1 MQLRRGNQPKKSTNM
16 PEYEIKTY
24 GSNLGVNRSPKI
36 SNANRYGKQ
45 SSLRQEYV
53 NDSYG
58 ELPYMEQGEGGMTT
72 SHNQNIKQERNQN
85 YNIRSPLKY
94 SGNKENSNLNTNNN
108 ERMDMSSQVNFL
120 KYNYNQQVPNLDTR
134 RERIGRSPKTIN
146 IGESAQE
153 AEYNIKS
160 IKNINNK
167 MRSPRI
173 HERDK
178 EKENLKDKEKEKE
191 NPIIEKTYN
200 MISNEAGNIFLDQP
214 IHQTS
219 FINQS
224 DMVDPRA
231 SLESKELD
239 NNRDYPVR
247 EANYSLNGR
256 DFGILGKMSPR
267 ANIEGDSES
276 NSDKNES
283 NIINNNTQ
291 IKDLRTQLEKR
302 QNIQI
307 RNDDGMVES
316 TRPIQNEIDKI
327 EQLAKIQESKIK
339 DNITEEEVKKL
350 VKLYVKS
357 YDPKKDN
364 EGRLISNKQ
373 TVVSSLPSI
382 KEDLFNDRY
391 KVLQKMNKLSNI
403 LLSKKNSQNVY
414 EISTLNRSLGEGRSF
429 DKNTLNKTTIG
440 KKTTT
445 KGKHNKFLFVSLAM
459 LTAKANGKNVSNKE
473 TDKPIQRWQRWEK
486 GGVVD
491 LDQNNAKKTNKF
503 KIKKMKGKNRGQNM
517 INPKYKEKAA
527 KIMQAWWRDQ
537 KAKYKNILNQIVKIQ
552 SFWRGKFTRKYVYD
566 IIYLSYLHQRFFDIM
581 ERTLVKHTRPL
592 VWDELFSRTKL
603 AKSTMKKLLE
613 KNDTKYTLLRI
624 KPYFHKWHI
633 ISNFLR
639 NRILKS
645 KTLVIKKTNEEQKR
659 IILKKYFDRWNLK
672 ANLAKYIGK
681 TKKAEEKRQKFLG
694 AYQMLNGMKSHT
706 KKISM
711 KQVGTPMKKYLQE
724 ILRKKLLKK
733 IIKTKKTKN
742 IRIKKF
748 QILNQWKKY
757 IQKSKQTEF
766 KAKIFTKNIIHI
778 DSRLDRIKLKYY
790 LDKWRR
796 HVPSG
801 KRVLDIQQGADLLKK
816 FSLKN
821 AFIHPLN
828 AFKEKINEK
837 DEHNKMAS
845 LFVIKRRKIRD
856 KLRTCLNKWKE
867 NTIKIDNKN
876 ERNNIY
882 STLLN
887 NLLKNIEKRI
897 LYKRFTQ
904 WRQRPKVDINSEMN
918 KVYNFTQLLT
928 KIYKNNIR
936 SDKYDFLDKLET
948 TRAERAVVKSTKK
961 IFKAYKTKSR
971 RLLRH
976 FFYKWRNQTK
986 NSEITELQNQLLKY
1000 LFISRENHTNKL
1012 NLAKYMTRWRLFT
1025 SEKKHYDNIE
1035 KLKQVLKG
1043 GDILANLKNRR
1054 ERDFLIR
1061 LYRKMGK
1068 DYRPIILDKLTQKL
1082 EKPRSTLRECLERW
1096 RRISEKEKAL
1106 ETITS
1111 MKAKFVHMGTKKIND
1126 RTKRDDLMKAFFRWK
1141 NMCRKPDEYYPKI
1154 TRGFNILTKYSKKQ
1168 LCQKPFELIYINRN
1182 FERPLQKIF
1191 KNIKNQ
1197 EKRILNGKLRNL
1209 FGRWRKKIGDKNIKE
1224 LKTNIIYKTKNNLE
1238 NNLRIK
1244 TLAKYFTRWKLYRR
1258 KGLDMN
1264 FSKGI
1269 NILTNLYRKP
1279 FYNNV
1284 LNAFSK
1290 KVEQISKLKG
1300 ANNLFKSTHRYAK
1313 TLLRNAF
1320 TKMYKGAISID
1331 PNRMKKIKTRLRRII
1346 KHNEEE
1352 PRAKAFHRW
1361 ANQVK
1366 LMQFRDKDMEKARVM
1381 IGNTLRNNDKMNLNY
1396 AMSRWKKKIQL
1407 IREQYLKSLL
1417 VKQIKSSQ
1425 IVKAKMNNQAKLR
1438 AALLKWR
1445 AALAPVNYLDRIK
1458 QIKKGCKIFKRGLKK
1473 RDERQIFDGIYN
1485 LARKNRKNY
1494 LLEKIINVTNPNI
1507 DKYRM
1512 KECID
1517 VWKSKLGDT
1526 QKMKNKM
1533 KTLLDDYLYSDKIHD
1548 GLITHPAKII
1558 LESMINFNKLKNE
1571 QAKKINQFT
1580 KGILLA
1586 KNNLNKLKLT
1596 LKLRK
1601 LFEQKNKDENYIKK
1615 MALRRYHRNVQKI
1628 KNNQNARIIQ
1638 RFIKV
1643 KLRKYFDKRKLIT
1656 KGANELSTYIKKQCL
1671 FNIKEKAKQNLMNK
1685 VLKNSIISQ
1694 DKINQNTL
1702 LNTLNKW
1709 RNIIPKIKQNEA
1721 ANKIQNLF
1729 RSYKSRQ
1736 KLQNLEK
1743 LNENLKNIH
1752 QKYEIKNSQIKRS
1765 NLREWLNRAIMLKN
1779 KQNAKTI
1786 QRYIRTKMLFHK
1798 LKLAQNKLRNLF
1810 IKDTK
1815 HQLAKV
1821 MERSSR
1827 IIGGKGEVVYKA
1839 VQDILY
1845 KNPFNKFIDN
1855 LKFQAKI
1862 NTLKKIQ
1869 PKVHETLKKYYLPKI
1884 LQKWKNNT
1892 YDQTVKCTKD
1902 IQQFLRLAYKKKL
1915 LRNKIK
1921 RENILKKLV
1930 QKKQKNNLYKLQLPF
1945 SIWHKK
1951 TILSQANENA
1961 TLIQNKFR
1969 SYITQ
1974 KHTQEILAKNK
1985 LQKIFR
1991 FNQLRHLLSKIK
2003 DAGNNKILNTN
2014 RKNTLTNLLQKKS
2027 YTDDKSALKR
2037 YFDKWRQYNTYTNNC
2052 VTKLANA
2059 FRVYKACKEKNRL
2072 QKINQI
2078 LLKCVTKHSKIDNDQ
2093 MRAKL
2098 RKWNN
2103 KTKLITYNMSTIKIQ
2118 RFMRPKLAKIRN
2130 QRFKKYFY
2138 DTSKKKIMNLI
2149 LTMAKF
2155 NKIKK
2160 SLERPSLQRFSNN
2173 LKKITLKNT
2182 QNEKLKNVFINKDDN
2197 TKELLLKKYL
2207 QKWYQ
2212 KNDIL
2217 TNKENESATTLQNMF
2232 RLYKAKKFAKN
2243 KLFINDILKKNILKK
2258 DKING
2263 NKLYSSFKRWLNNVR
2278 NLTLNRNAVI
2288 IQMFCN
2294 NILQKIKKQKELSH
2308 KIRLNNF
2315 LNKIMTIKYG
2325 VKYAFNKLKNKSDE
2339 QKFIKFNN
2347 SLKEKR
2353 LQTLKNVFT
2362 NIKNRAFNNK
2372 LLSAVNIQD
2381 ILRKRILQKTLQKWN
2396 EKSKKI
2402 GTKHSAEMLQ
2412 KNWRIYL
2419 YKKKQENK
2427 KNILKHLLL
2436 KLSKKNSNIKYKYF
2450 TRMHNQA
2457 LKKTELIQKIK
2468 LAKYIRERFRISEAR
2483 KKWINLAKKYSLRNK
2498 KDDISNL
2505 VYKIKQYI
2513 LLDRMKDPFVHKTRV
2528 SVIQMFKDKIKKN
2541 QIVVMLKKMLP
2552 ERNDKNGHDTIL
2564 KYLGRWKLNAEK
2576 LRERQNKFKNALET
2590 IEKRNLIDKIKL
2602 INASCLMKKLFSTI
2616 PKIRAKLFLEKLKK
2630 INIKKTKYEKL
2641 KSTLE
2646 KAKNDLYDQ
2655 HKLQMLNNIYKIY
2668 AYHKLGKTFNVLNE
2682 HLTKKIKPTLAKEFL
2697 KKLYENQR
2705 QKAQYNYG
2713 NQLRSVNKAKIT
2725 KINFNSKIK
2734 SNKPKDIIED
2744 KNAPIKKCLPSF
2756 INYLENKI
2764 KNKKKDTL
2772 EKIKEQYKRIKFT
2785 QLLKNYSNKTILNP
2799 KKEAFNLIHRDAL
2812 YSESRPLN
2820 QIKLFKL
2827 FRKKYI
2833 QELTSRLEEPAR
2845 LYNLYYVVN
2854 VTAMHKKIA
2863 QQRFYRELIRK
2874 WRFAAFAKKMARK
2887 KLELMYKNLH
2897 ASYLQMADEFFGED
2911 SVNPSVIK
2919 EFEMFGNNVGM
2930 FTGENPQIG
2939 EEVNKKYY
2947 ANVEKKYSFAN
2958 GGEDVDK
2965 SKKIKKK
2972 KLAKSERIKS
2982 DNGENNNIIEEEPKK
2997 GYKTTRRDPL
3007 EKYKKK

>member
-1 MQLRRGNQPKKSTNM
+1 
-16 PEYEIKTY
+16 
-24 GSNLGVNRSPKI
+24 
-36 SNANRYGKQ
+36 
-45 SSLRQEYV
+45 
-53 NDSYG
+53 
-58 ELPYMEQGEGGMTT
+58 
-72 SHNQNIKQERNQN
+72 
-85 YNIRSPLKY
+85 
-94 SGNKENSNLNTNNN
+94 
-108 ERMDMSSQVNFL
+108 
-120 KYNYNQQVPNLDTR
+120 
-134 RERIGRSPKTIN
+134 
-146 IGESAQE
+146 
-153 AEYNIKS
+153 
-160 IKNINNK
+160 
-167 MRSPRI
+167 
-173 HERDK
+173 
-178 EKENLKDKEKEKE
+178 
-191 NPIIEKTYN
+191 

-219 FINQS
+219 FLNPS
-224 DMVDPRA
+224 DLIDPRG
-231 SLESKELD
+231 SVESKEFE
-239 NNRDYPVR
+239 NNKEYPVR
-247 EANYSLNGR
+247 EAQYSMNVR

-283 NIINNNTQ
+283 NINNNVQ

-302 QNIQI
+302 QNIKI
-307 RNDDGMVES
+307 RNDDGMIEG
-316 TRPIQNEIDKI
+316 TKPIQNEIEKI
-327 EQLAKIQESKIK
+327 NQLAKIQESKIK

-373 TVVSSLPSI
+373 TVVTSLPTV

-403 LLSKKNSQNVY
+403 LLSKKNSQNEY
-414 EISTLNRSLGEGRSF
+414 QISTLNRSLGEGRSF
-429 DKNTLNKTTIG
+429 DKKTLNNTTIGG
-440 KKTTT
+440 KKTTL

-459 LTAKANGKNVSNKE
+459 LSAKANNKNGGLSKE
-473 TDKPIQRWQRWEK
+473 EDRLMYRHYRWEK

-491 LDQNNAKKTNKF
+491 LAQENAKKKAKF
-503 KIKKMKGKNRGQNM
+503 KIKNFKPKNRGQNTV
-517 INPKYKEKAA
+517 NPKYKEKAA

-537 KAKYKNILNQIVKIQ
+537 KAKYKNIIKQIVKIQ

-581 ERTLVKHTRPL
+581 ERTLVNHARPL

-603 AKSTMKKLLE
+603 AKKTIKKLLE

-633 ISNFLR
+633 IANFLR

-645 KTLVIKKTNEEQKR
+645 KTLVVKKATEEQKR

-672 ANLAKYIGK
+672 ANLSKYIGK

-711 KQVGTPMKKYLQE
+711 KKVSDPMKKYLQD
-724 ILRKKLLKK
+724 ILKKKLMKK
-733 IIKTKKTKN
+733 IIKTRKTKKIYIEKIN
-742 IRIKKF
+742 ILKKWKKF
-748 QILNQWKKY
+748 V
-757 IQKSKQTEF
+757 QKSKQTDF
-766 KAKIFTKNIIHI
+766 KAKIFTQNVTHVS
-778 DSRLDRIKLKYY
+778 SRLDRIKLKYY

-801 KRVLDIQQGADLLKK
+801 KRVLDIQQGADLLQK
-816 FSLKN
+816 FTLKN
-821 AFIHPLN
+821 AFKLPLN

-837 DEHNKMAS
+837 DTHNKMAS

-867 NTIKIDNKN
+867 NTIKIDDKN
-876 ERNNIY
+876 QRNDIY
-882 STLLN
+882 STLLK
-887 NLLKNIEKRI
+887 NLLNNIEKRI

-904 WRQRPKVDINSEMN
+904 WRQRPKIDINSEMS
-918 KVYNFTQLLT
+918 KVRNFTDVLT

-936 SDKYDFLDKLET
+936 PEKYDFIDKLET
-948 TRAERAVVKSTKK
+948 TRAERAINKTTKK
-961 IFKAYKTKSR
+961 IYKAYKTKNR

-1025 SEKKHYDNIE
+1025 SDKKHYDNIQ
-1035 KLKQVLKG
+1035 KLKKVLSG

-1054 ERDFLIR
+1054 QRDFIIR

-1068 DYRPIILDKLTQKL
+1068 DYRPIILDKLTKKL
-1082 EKPRSTLRECLERW
+1082 EKPRSTLRECLLRW
-1096 RRISEKEKAL
+1096 KGITEKEKAI

-1111 MKAKFVHMGTKKIND
+1111 MKSKFIQMGTKNINN
-1126 RTKRDDLMKAFFRWK
+1126 RTKRDNLMKAFFKWK
-1141 NMCRKPDEYYPKI
+1141 NMCRKPEEYYPKI
-1154 TRGFNILTKYSKKQ
+1154 TRGFNLLTKYSIKN
-1168 LCQKPFELIYINRN
+1168 LCQKPFDLIYINRN
-1182 FERPLQKIF
+1182 FERPLTKIF

-1197 EKRILNGKLRNL
+1197 EKRLLNGKLRNL

-1224 LKTNIIYKTKNNLE
+1224 LKTNLIYKTKNNLE

-1258 KGLDMN
+1258 KGLDVN

-1279 FYNNV
+1279 FYNQV
-1284 LNAFSK
+1284 LDAYGK
-1290 KVEQISKLKG
+1290 KVDQISKLKG
-1300 ANNLFKSTHRYAK
+1300 ANNLVKSTNRYAK

-1320 TKMYKGAISID
+1320 SKMYKGAISID

-1485 LARKNRKNY
+1485 LARKNRKNF
-1494 LLEKIINVTNPNI
+1494 LLEKIVNIINPNL

-1512 KECID
+1512 KECINI
-1517 VWKSKLGDT
+1517 WKSKLGDT

-1533 KTLLDDYLYSDKIHD
+1533 HTLLEDYLYSDKIHD
-1548 GLITHPAKII
+1548 GLITNPANII
-1558 LESMINFNKLKNE
+1558 LESMINYNKLKKE
-1571 QAKKINQFT
+1571 KAKKINQFT

-1596 LKLRK
+1596 LKMRK
-1601 LFEQKNKDENYIKK
+1601 LIEKKNKDENYIKK
-1615 MALRRYHRNVQKI
+1615 MNLRRFHRNVQKI

-1638 RFIKV
+1638 KFIKI
-1643 KLRKYFDKRKLIT
+1643 KLRKYFDKRKLIL
-1656 KGANELSTYIKKQCL
+1656 KGAYELNAYIKKQCL
-1671 FNIKEKAKQNLMNK
+1671 FNIKEQAKQNLIQK
-1685 VLKNSIISQ
+1685 VLKNSIINQ
-1694 DKINQNTL
+1694 EKINKETL
-1702 LNTLNKW
+1702 LNKFKQW
-1709 RNIIPKIKQNEA
+1709 QNIIPKIQQNEA
-1721 ANKIQNLF
+1721 AIKLQNLF
-1729 RSYKSRQ
+1729 RNYKSRQ
-1736 KLQNLEK
+1736 QLHNLEK
-1743 LNENLKNIH
+1743 RNEKLNNIH
-1752 QKYEIKNSQIKRS
+1752 QKYEIKNNQILRS
-1765 NLREWLNRAIMLKN
+1765 NLREWLNKAVMLKN
-1779 KQNAKTI
+1779 KQNAKKI

-1810 IKDTK
+1810 QKNTK

-1821 MERSSR
+1821 MARSSR
-1827 IIGGKGEVVYKA
+1827 IIGGKGEVVFKA
-1839 VQDILY
+1839 LQDILY
-1845 KNPFNKFIDN
+1845 KNPFNKFINN
-1855 LKFQAKI
+1855 LKFTGKI
-1862 NTLKKIQ
+1862 NTLKNIQ
-1869 PKVHETLKKYYLPKI
+1869 PKIHKSIKNYYLPKA

-1902 IQQFLRLAYKKKL
+1902 IQMFLRLAYKKKL
-1915 LRNKIK
+1915 MKNKIK
-1921 RENILKKLV
+1921 RETILKKLV
-1930 QKKQKNNLYKLQLPF
+1930 EKKQKNNLYKLQLPF

-1961 TLIQNKFR
+1961 ELIQNKFR
-1969 SYITQ
+1969 TYITR
-1974 KHTQEILAKNK
+1974 KHTQETLAKNK

-1991 FNQLRHLLSKIK
+1991 FNLLKHLLSKIK
-2003 DAGNNKILNTN
+2003 QAGNNKILNTN
-2014 RKNTLTNLLQKKS
+2014 RKNILNNLLQKKS
-2027 YTDDKSALKR
+2027 YTDDKSMLKR

-2052 VTKLANA
+2052 VTKIANS
-2059 FRVYKACKEKNRL
+2059 FRVLKAIKEKNRL
-2072 QKINQI
+2072 QKLNKI
-2078 LLKCVTKHSKIDNDQ
+2078 LFKYVTKHSKVDNNKIIS
-2093 MRAKL
+2093 KL

-2103 KTKLITYNMSTIKIQ
+2103 KTKLLNYDISAKKIQ
-2118 RFMRPKLAKIRN
+2118 KFMRPKLAKIRN

-2138 DTSKKKIMNLI
+2138 ENGNKIIVKLI

-2160 SLERPSLQRFSNN
+2160 SLERPSLQLFSNN

-2182 QNEKLKNVFINKDDN
+2182 QNEKLKNIFTNKDNN

-2207 QKWYQ
+2207 LKWQ
-2212 KNDIL
+2212 EKNDAI
-2217 TNKENESATTLQNMF
+2217 TKNKNESATILQNAF
-2232 RLYKAKKFAKN
+2232 RLHKAKTFRKN
-2243 KLFINDILKKNILKK
+2243 KLFIKEVLRKNILKK
-2258 DKING
+2258 NKING
-2263 NKLYSSFKRWLNNVR
+2263 NKIYSSFKRWLNNVR
-2278 NLTLNRNAVI
+2278 NLSLNRNALI
-2288 IQMFCN
+2288 IQMFCSN
-2294 NILQKIKKQKELSH
+2294 VLEKIKKQKELSH

-2315 LNKIMTIKYG
+2315 LNKIISIKYG
-2325 VKYAFNKLKNKSDE
+2325 AKYALDKLKNKSDE
-2339 QKFIKFNN
+2339 QKFIKFNT
-2347 SLKEKR
+2347 SLKEKK
-2353 LQTLKNVFT
+2353 LETLKNVFD

-2381 ILRKRILQKTLQKWN
+2381 TLRKRILQKILKNWN
-2396 EKSKKI
+2396 EKAKKI
-2402 GTKHSAEMLQ
+2402 GIKHGAEMLQ
-2412 KNWRIYL
+2412 KNFRIYL
-2419 YKKKQENK
+2419 FKKKQENK

-2436 KLSKKNSNIKYKYF
+2436 KLSEKNSNIKHKYF
-2450 TRMHNQA
+2450 TRMQN
-2457 LKKTELIQKIK
+2457 KTIKITKEIQKLK
-2468 LAKYIRERFRISEAR
+2468 LAKYFRNKFKISEAR
-2483 KKWINLAKKYSLRNK
+2483 KNWINLAKKYSLRNK

-2513 LLDRMKDPFVHKTRV
+2513 LLDRMKDPFVHKSRV

-2541 QIVVMLKKMLP
+2541 QRVVMLKKMLP

-2576 LRERQNKFKNALET
+2576 LRERQNKFKKALET
-2590 IEKRNLIDKIKL
+2590 IEKRNLIDKIKI
-2602 INASCLMKKLFSTI
+2602 INAASLMKKLFNDI
-2616 PKIRAKLFLEKLKK
+2616 PKIRAKLFMEKLKK
-2630 INIKKTKYEKL
+2630 IKINKSKFEKL
-2641 KSTLE
+2641 KTSIDQ
-2646 KAKNDLYDQ
+2646 AKNNLYDQ
-2655 HKLQMLNNIYKIY
+2655 HKIQMLNKIYKIY
-2668 AYHKLGKTFNVLNE
+2668 VYHKLGNTFNILNN
-2682 HLTKKIKPTLAKEFL
+2682 HLTQKIKPIFAQEFF
-2697 KKLYENQR
+2697 KKIYDNR
-2705 QKAQYNYG
+2705 RKKAQYKYG
-2713 NQLRSVNKAKIT
+2713 NQLKSSNKARTT
-2725 KINFNSKIK
+2725 KINFNLKIK
-2734 SNKPKDIIED
+2734 SNKAKDIIED
-2744 KNAPIKKCLPSF
+2744 KNAPIKKCLPNF
-2756 INYLENKI
+2756 VKYLENKI
-2764 KNKKKDTL
+2764 KNRKKDTL
-2772 EKIKEQYKRIKFT
+2772 EKINEHYKRIKFT

-2799 KKEAFNLIHRDAL
+2799 KKEVFNLIHRDAL

-2827 FRKKYI
+2827 FRKKFI
-2833 QELTSRLEEPAR
+2833 HELTPQLEEPAR
-2845 LYNLYYVVN
+2845 LYNLYYVIN
-2854 VTAMHKKIA
+2854 VTSMHKKIA
-2863 QQRFYRELIRK
+2863 RQRFFRELIRK

-2897 ASYLQMADEFFGED
+2897 ASYLQMADEFFGDD

-2939 EEVNKKYY
+2939 EELNKKYY
-2947 ANVEKKYSFAN
+2947 SNVEKKYSFAN
-2958 GGEDVDK
+2958 GSDDTGGS

-2972 KLAKSERIKS
+2972 ISKSERIKK
-2982 DNGENNNIIEEEPKK
+2982 DNGEINTIKEEPLK
-2997 GYKTTRRDPL
+2997 GYKTTRKDPF